1 MRVGLGFAALIFL
14 SPVSASGLSAEQSAA
29 CHIAC
34 QCRVPGTGYRAPG
47 NGYQVPDVPPAVPK
61 PDTSAPRADTLPVA
75 VDSLLKPSVDTI
87 AKPTVDSTASLI
99 WLIDDSPLVRA
110 RLAEIRGTGPR
121 ISVLRSTSSLLWSG
135 QNLPDGVR
143 PLAPQF
149 QFVRNSAIPFS
160 RNDGALWAGHGNNTR
175 LMGGVAAKVGVIRF
189 VLAPELTSSQND
201 TLPTRNEGIIPSPPI
216 PPDRSKFSY
225 PWYANGP
232 YSLDLPLRFGSKPLH
247 RLRPGQSS
255 ILADLGRLTF
265 GFSTENEW
273 WGPGIDNALILSNN
287 APGFPHL
294 LLRSSRPLGTRL
306 GEFDFRWLVGGLA
319 ESPFF
324 DTTSTNNTRSIA
336 SAVVVLRPRGA
347 RNLTLGMAHNVIGTS
362 TGWGKIPFRWLDVMR
377 NTGHPNAGAPYDS
390 TLSPGGRDQM
400 YSFFARFVMP
410 ASGAEIYGEWGRLD
424 FPTGL
429 RDLLI
434 QPNRGQAYTL
444 GLQWTRQAF
453 TPTGI
458 FHLRLENTSL
468 EQSLAL
474 RNRFAGVWYTSRRVL
489 QGFTN
494 EGEVLGAAVGPGSSG
509 QIAEAN
515 YFSKQGFFGLEFGRS
530 RYNEDVHQASPM
542 LEYLRWCS
550 HDIGLQ
556 WGVHGGFSS
565 RFGTFS
571 VRSLYQDRLNAYFQ
585 SGHGCPRSEAMVD
598 IRNRNLTLTF
608 SPFAK

>member
-1 MRVGLGFAALIFL
+1 MRAGSRRVALVFFAAFPL
-14 SPVSASGLSAEQSAA
+14 SQLSAETR
-29 CHIAC
+29 IWYP
-34 QCRVPGTGYRAPG
+34 VPGTRYKVPGTPSVAPKLDTAAPR
-47 NGYQVPDVPPAVPK
+47 VDTLPPAV
-61 PDTSAPRADTLPVA
+61 
-75 VDSLLKPSVDTI
+75 DSSHKVR
-87 AKPTVDSTASLI
+87 VDSTRSIVWLLDDTPLI
-99 WLIDDSPLVRA
+99 RA
-110 RLAEIRGTGPR
+110 RLAEIRGTGHPHS
-121 ISVLRSTSSLLWSG
+121 ILRSTSTLLWSG

-143 PLAPQF
+143 ALAPQL
-149 QFVRNSAIPFS
+149 QFVSNSAIPFS
-160 RNDGALWAGHGNNTR
+160 RNDGGLWAGRGAGTR
-175 LMGGVAAKVGVIRF
+175 IIGGVAVKVGPIRI
-189 VLAPELTSSQND
+189 VLAPELATTQND
-201 TLPTRNEGIIPSPPI
+201 SIPPRNEGIIPSPPI
-216 PPDRSKFSY
+216 PPGRSSFSY
-225 PWYANGP
+225 PWYASGP
-232 YSLDLPLRFGSKPLH
+232 YSLDMPLRFGNKPRRQL
-247 RLRPGQSS
+247 LPGQSS
-255 ILADLGRLTF
+255 ILADLGRITF

-294 LLRSSRPLGTRL
+294 LLRSSRPLATRL
-306 GEFDFRWLVGGLA
+306 GEVEFRWLVGGLT

-324 DTTSTNNTRSIA
+324 DSDPANNMRSLA
-336 SAVVVLRPRGA
+336 SAAAVLRPRGIENLSVGLA
-347 RNLTLGMAHNVIGTS
+347 RSVVGTS
-362 TGWGKIPFRWLDVMR
+362 TGWGQIPFRWLDVLR
-377 NTGHPNAGAPYDS
+377 NTGHPNDGAPYDS
-390 TLSPGGRDQM
+390 TLHPGGRDQI
-400 YSFFARFVMP
+400 YSLFARWVLP

-424 FPTGL
+424 FPRGL
-429 RDLLI
+429 RDLLV

-453 TPTGI
+453 TPTGL
-458 FHLRLENTSL
+458 FRLRLENTSL

-515 YFSKQGFFGLEFGRS
+515 YFSKRAFFGIEFGRT

-565 RFGTFS
+565 RLGRFS

-585 SGHGCPRSEAMVD
+585 SGHGCPRSDAMVD
-598 IRNRNLTLTF
+598 IRNNNLTLTF
-608 SPFAK
+608 SPFAR